1 MTSKIGASNGGH
13 TIKVLNTQSI
23 NVNNKNNGNGFGS
36 HLHHHHHVH
45 HVHHV
50 HYQEPYE
57 LSQDLVAKQLE
68 LLEKKYGGTKKAKVA
83 ALTIQRAFRRSVL
96 IFLISSYTYTF
107 KRRHILFF
115 II

>member
-36 HLHHHHHVH
+36 HVHHHHHVH

-83 ALTIQRAFRRSVL
+83 ALTIQRAFRRSVY
-96 IFLISSYTYTF
+96 IFNYFLHILKETYTLC
-107 KRRHILFF
+107 IVL
-115 II
+115 